1 MITMTK
7 TAALAL
13 ALATTAG
20 CGTTAQDR
28 GLSGAGIGA
37 GAGAIIG
44 AVTGLSVLEA
54 AALGAAGGALTGI
67 FTDKSQVDMGDP
79 AWKQSSQARELNH
92 LVADVQGRLAARG
105 YDPGP
110 VDGVVGP
117 KTRQAIRAYQADR
130 GLPVDGQLSPTL
142 VSSLNG

>member
-1 MITMTK
+1 MHTMTK
-7 TAALAL
+7 SAALAL

-20 CGTTAQDR
+20 CGTTPQDR

-37 GAGAIIG
+37 GAGAIVG

-54 AALGAAGGALTGI
+54 AALGATGGALTGI
-67 FTDKSQVDMGDP
+67 FTNKSQVDMGDP
-79 AWKQSSQARELNH
+79 AWKQSSQAHELNN

-117 KTRQAIRAYQADR
+117 KTRQAIRAWQRDR
-130 GLPVDGQLSPTL
+130 GLAVDGRVTPEL
-142 VSSLNG
+142 VSSLRG